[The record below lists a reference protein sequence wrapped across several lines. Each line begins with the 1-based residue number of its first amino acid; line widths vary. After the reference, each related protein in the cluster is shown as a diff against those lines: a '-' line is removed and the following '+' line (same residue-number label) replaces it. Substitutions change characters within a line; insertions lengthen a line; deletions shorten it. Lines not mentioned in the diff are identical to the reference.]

1 MKINSDE
8 SIKAASAVFRA
19 YGSWTAAR
27 AAGYRDKDGVLV
39 IPVPQSAEQ
48 DIRSLPA
55 PPVRKAG

>member
-27 AAGYRDKDGVLV
+27 AAAYRDKDGVLV
-39 IPVPQSAEQ
+39 IPVPPEAELHA
-48 DIRSLPA
+48 RNLE
-55 PPVRKAG
+55 RKAG

>member
-27 AAGYRDKDGVLV
+27 AAAHRDKDGVLV
-39 IPVPQSAEQ
+39 IPVPPEAEPEAG
-48 DIRSLPA
+48 SLE
-55 PPVRKAG
+55 RKAG

>member
-27 AAGYRDKDGVLV
+27 AAAYRDKDGVLV
-39 IPVPQSAEQ
+39 IPVPPEAELQ
-48 DIRSLPA
+48 ARNLE
-55 PPVRKAG
+55 RKAG

>member
-8 SIKAASAVFRA
+8 SIEAAKAVFRA

-39 IPVPQSAEQ
+39 IPVPQDAEPQ
-48 DIRSLPA
+48 VPDLK
-55 PPVRKAG
+55 RKAG

>member
-27 AAGYRDKDGVLV
+27 AAAHRDENGVLV
-39 IPVPQSAEQ
+39 IPVPQDAEPQ
-48 DIRSLPA
+48 A
-55 PPVRKAG
+55 PRLERKAG